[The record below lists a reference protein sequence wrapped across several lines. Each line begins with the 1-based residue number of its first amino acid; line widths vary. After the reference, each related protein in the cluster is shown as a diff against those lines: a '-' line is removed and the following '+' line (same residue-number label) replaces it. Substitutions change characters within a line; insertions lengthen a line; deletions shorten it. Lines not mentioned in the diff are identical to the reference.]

1 MYLKMKFSISRFVA
15 IIAMLFTVQ
24 ASAQQW
30 DYAARYGGVSTG
42 FSDAVNAMCT
52 DAAGNVY
59 VTGNFNGTINFG
71 NGTATLTA
79 TAGGTQTEGFVAK
92 FNAAGLC
99 QWAID
104 FGGAATDAGGL
115 GIITNGTTVYV
126 TGQSQFPCTI
136 GASTTLTSVGGS
148 TDGIVFALN
157 AASGVPTWAKAFG
170 GAGTL
175 DKGQAICMDNAGHLY
190 ISGTFG
196 TRTTNAT
203 ASFGTNGLFTRT
215 VQGNITSYTSDFFV
229 AQLDAASGTFNWV
242 SSGGASSQETPLVV
256 GNDNVTGSG
265 IAFLPLQNQLII
277 TGSFANSNAS
287 YYSNGSATAALSLT
301 NAGAAD
307 ICLLRMDLSGNFLSG
322 VAAGGPNADE
332 ALAITYDANTSAAY
346 INGYYN
352 SATVSGAFSLTNS
365 AGGFDEIFY
374 ARYNPATST
383 FTWVKNASGSA
394 SGNDISLANDAGPT
408 GVYIT
413 GRYQSSISF
422 PGASTPLTAT
432 SAGSDDVFLLKVDA
446 ATGNAIE
453 LATTGSTT
461 SGTDAGA
468 DVAVSTSNNIWVG
481 GIFAGGTLS
490 FTPSS
495 PALSVTAS
503 SDLELFL
510 ARYNDP
516 PPSIITHPAAATDC
530 LGLSSVFTVTASG
543 AALTY
548 QWQESTDAAFSSPV
562 TLTNTGIYAGVTT
575 ATLTISDNTTVN
587 GRYYRVKVSNSGG
600 TVYSNGALLNATPPS
615 LPGTHTS
622 KTQAVNTA
630 NNVYYGT
637 LCQLIDKV
645 TPSGASAVTGNITSE
660 AWVESTVPTYGSKP
674 FVQRHYQIT
683 PATNPLTATA
693 TVTLYF
699 SQAEFDAFNAAPGS
713 TANLPSGATD
723 NAGKANLRIGKYS
736 GSSNNNTGLPGSYT
750 STVTTID
757 PPDANIVWNA
767 TTNMWE
773 ITFAVTGFGG
783 FIVQTSLFA
792 LPVNLLSFAAQV
804 SDADVKVNWKTAGEI
819 EHDHFELERSTDGR
833 NFASIATIAPITGS
847 GIKSYDYTDAGAVLL
862 NTTKLFYRLKMIS
875 TSGDAEYSSIVT
887 VYLTASSSPV
897 MRVGPNPFHNKL
909 EVGLNMPESKKLVI
923 QITDLYGRMVTQEN
937 LQASK
942 GFSTYLMSKTSQLM
956 PGTYLVTVTVDAQPY
971 SFKVLKQ

>member
-1 MYLKMKFSISRFVA
+1 MYLTMKITRSRFVA
-15 IIAMLFTVQ
+15 IIAMLFALQ

-30 DYAARYGGVSTG
+30 NYAARYGGNSTG
-42 FSDAVNAMCT
+42 FSDAINTMCA
-52 DAAGNVY
+52 DALGNVY

-99 QWAID
+99 QWAIN

-115 GIITNGTTVYV
+115 GIVTDGTTVYV

-136 GASTTLTSVGGS
+136 GAATTLTSVGGS

-157 AASGVPTWAKAFG
+157 ATTGATTWAKAFG

-175 DKGQAICMDNAGHLY
+175 DKGQAICMDNAGHIY

-203 ASFGTNGLFTRT
+203 ASFGTSGLFPRT
-215 VQGNITSYTSDFFV
+215 VQGNIASYTSDFFV
-229 AQLDAASGTFNWV
+229 AQLDALSGTFNWV
-242 SSGGASSQETPLVV
+242 SSGGASSQATPLVV

-277 TGSFANSNAS
+277 TGSFANSNAA
-287 YYSNGSATAALSLT
+287 YFSNGSATAAVSLT

-332 ALAITYDANTSAAY
+332 ALAITYDANTSAVY
-346 INGYYN
+346 INGYFN

-365 AGGFDEIFY
+365 AGGFDEVFY
-374 ARYNPATST
+374 ARYNPATNS
-383 FTWVKNASGSA
+383 FTWVKSASGSA
-394 SGNDISLANDAGPT
+394 SGNDVSFANDAGAT

-422 PGASTPLTAT
+422 PGAATPLTAT

-453 LATTGSTT
+453 LATAGSTT
-461 SGTDAGA
+461 SGTDAGS
-468 DVAVSTSNNIWVG
+468 DVVVSTSNNIWVG
-481 GIFAGGTLS
+481 GIFAGGTMS
-490 FTPSS
+490 FTPSTPPIS
-495 PALSVTAS
+495 LTAGT
-503 SDLELFL
+503 DLELFL

-516 PPSIITHPAAATDC
+516 PPSIITQPSAATDC

-543 AALTY
+543 ASLTY

-562 TLTNTGIYAGVTT
+562 TLTNTGIYSGVTT

-587 GRYYRVKVSNSGG
+587 GRYYRVKVSNGGG
-600 TVYSNGALLNATPPS
+600 TVYSNGALLNATAPS
-615 LPGTHTS
+615 LPNANTS

-630 NNVYYGT
+630 NNVYYGSA
-637 LCQLIDKV
+637 CRLIDKV
-645 TPSGASAVTGNITSE
+645 TPSGAAPVAGNITSE
-660 AWVESTVPTYGSKP
+660 VWVESTVPMYGSDP

-713 TANLPSGATD
+713 TANLPTGALD

-736 GSSNNNTGLPGSYT
+736 GSSNNNTGLPSSYT
-750 STVTTID
+750 GTVTVID

-767 TTNMWE
+767 STGMWE
-773 ITFAVTGFGG
+773 ITFAVTGFSG
-783 FIVQTSLFA
+783 FVIQTSVYA
-792 LPVNLLSFAAQV
+792 LPVNLLSFGAQV
-804 SDADVKVNWKTAGEI
+804 SREDVKVNWKTTGEI
-819 EHDHFELERSTDGR
+819 DHDHFELERSTDGR
-833 NFASIATIAPITGS
+833 SFTSVATIAPITGS
-847 GIKSYDYTDAGAVLL
+847 DIKSYEYTDAGAALL
-862 NTTKLFYRLKMIS
+862 NTAKLFYRLKMIS
-875 TSGDAEYSSIVT
+875 TAGAVEYSQIVT
-887 VYLTASSSPV
+887 VDVTTPASPV
-897 MRVGPNPFHNKL
+897 TRVGPNPFHNTL
-909 EVGLNMPESKKLVI
+909 EVGLYMPESKKLVI
-923 QITDLYGRMVTQEN
+923 QLTDIYGRRVAQEN

-942 GFSTYLMSKTSQLM
+942 GFSTYVMSKASQLV
-956 PGTYLVTVTVDAQPY
+956 PGTYLLTVIVDAQVY